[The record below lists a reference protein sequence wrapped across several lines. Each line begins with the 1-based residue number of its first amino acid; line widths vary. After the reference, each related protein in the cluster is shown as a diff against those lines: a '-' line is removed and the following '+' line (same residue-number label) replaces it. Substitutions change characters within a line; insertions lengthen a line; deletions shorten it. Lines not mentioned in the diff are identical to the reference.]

1 MTCYGYIC
9 FGIGVQVSSSCA
21 FELLG
26 DQQLSNCRHNWFSSS
41 QPFVLPSVLSSCI
54 VIGRNHCVVCGE
66 PDWRADPSER

>member
-26 DQQLSNCRHNWFSSS
+26 DQQLSKGRHKTGF
-41 QPFVLPSVLSSCI
+41 LPPAFYSCLCTI
-54 VIGRNHCVVCGE
+54 LLHCTRQEPLCGM
-66 PDWRADPSER
+66 W